1 MVKSFRNSNFVLMN
15 LSDIR
20 NTNKIILQIDDTHT
34 NFTDGQKCYL
44 CEVVDSFVYNT
55 TKNKDDLIL
64 EICNLNNEKR
74 KLERKIARLEKALK
88 ERENNEKIH
97 F

>member
-1 MVKSFRNSNFVLMN
+1 MVKTHKNSNFVLFT

-44 CEVVDSFVYNT
+44 CEVVESFSYNF
-55 TKNKDDLIL
+55 TKNKDDLIK
-64 EICNLNNEKR
+64 EICDLNNEKR
-74 KLERKIARLEKALK
+74 KLERKITRLEKALK
-88 ERENNEKIH
+88 EREGK
-97 F
+97 

>member
-1 MVKSFRNSNFVLMN
+1 MVKSFRNSKIVLMT

-20 NTNKIILQIDDTHT
+20 NTDKIILQIEDTST
-34 NFTDGQKCYL
+34 QFTDGQKCYL

-55 TKNKDDLIL
+55 TKNKDDLIM

-74 KLERKIARLEKALK
+74 RLERKIVRLENKLK
-88 ERENNEKIH
+88 EYEGQ
-97 F
+97 

>member
-1 MVKSFRNSNFVLMN
+1 MVKTHKNSNFVLLN

-44 CEVVDSFVYNT
+44 CEVVDSFVYNI
-55 TKNKDDLIL
+55 TKNKDDLIA
-64 EICNLNNEKR
+64 EICQLNNEKR
-74 KLERKIARLEKALK
+74 KLERKVAKLERALK
-88 ERENNEKIH
+88 ERDG
-97 F
+97 